1 MGKFRGWFN
10 LKQIEKQGHKL
21 KTLFLTFFKIGLF
34 TFGGGYAMIPLIE
47 YEIVERNKWI
57 ESKEL
62 LDVFSIA
69 QATPGVIAV
78 NTATFVG
85 YKVAGFWGALLATL
99 GIILPSFMIISI
111 ISLFYVQFKNLE
123 WVVYTFKGI
132 RVGVIVLILGALI
145 NLGKKGEYGPLTIL
159 LLILSFLLASFSGIN
174 IIFLILSGALIGI
187 VYQVIMK
194 KGIVSDKKREDK
206 Q

>member
-1 MGKFRGWFN
+1 